1 MSSVIEAPSIRLQL
15 NGVTILDGIQLRVEA
30 GEQLAIIGPSGAGKT
45 SLLRVLA
52 SEWRSQPPAL
62 LFGKDP
68 WALSGRERQRLRRDI
83 GLIWQKPP
91 LPPTQ
96 RVITAVSAGRLADWS
111 LLKSLRTLWHHDDAE
126 RIQTV
131 LQSLGIADKLLQRC
145 GELSGGQLQRAGIAR
160 VLYQSPKLI
169 LADEPVSA
177 LDPTLACHTIDVICS
192 HARQH
197 QLALVASLHA
207 VDLALALFPRI
218 IGLRDGK
225 IQFDCPPAHIS
236 TAMLDALYA
245 GEHAAVAFANPATV
259 PAARCS

>member
-1 MSSVIEAPSIRLQL
+1 MSSIIEAPSIRLQL
-15 NGVTILDGIQLRVEA
+15 GGATILDGISLHVEA

-52 SEWRSQPPAL
+52 SEWRSQPAVL

-68 WALSGRERQRLRRDI
+68 WALSGRERQGLRRDI

-96 RVITAVSAGRLADWS
+96 RVITAVSAGKLADWS
-111 LLKSLRTLWHHDDAE
+111 LLKSLRTLWHHNDAE

-145 GELSGGQLQRAGIAR
+145 GELSGGQLQRVGIAR

-177 LDPTLACHTIDVICS
+177 LDPSLARHAIDVICS

-197 QLALVASLHA
+197 QATLVASLHA
-207 VDLALALFPRI
+207 VDLALAYFPRI
-218 IGLRDGK
+218 IGLRAGE
-225 IQFDCPPAHIS
+225 IQFDCSPADIS
-236 TAMLDALYA
+236 TAMLDTLYA
-245 GEHAAVAFANPATV
+245 GEHAAMAFTNPTAIPV
-259 PAARCS
+259 ARCN